1 MILLHGIKCV
11 NFLYY
16 YYLCIPIKKKGKA
29 DIGEKRKVI
38 FDITLPFAFKE
49 L

>member
-1 MILLHGIKCV
+1 M
-11 NFLYY
+11 
-16 YYLCIPIKKKGKA
+16 KKKGKA
-29 DIGEKRKVI
+29 DIGEKTTTPIQVI